1 MKINEELLKKIS
13 KNGTALILAG
23 TLLVGNTEGFINE
36 IKFTNSVNAEMVEN
50 IQETVQ
56 LPVQLGI
63 NLYMNDK
70 GFVPVDVNGN
80 ETYPFIS
87 NGTTYVPIRAIASLF
102 NADIKWDSKE
112 NSVYIIT
119 KGDVPKIKHT
129 IRDKQNL
136 YNTSISATKGSKLYV
151 NNQLVIPTDVNGNV
165 KDIYNV
171 NGTIYVPVRAISQS
185 LGLPIA
191 WSSISNSIFIG
202 KHKNEG
208 LTVEN
213 INNPFEFTKNM
224 DEFARAR
231 SYGGFQKR
239 IILSDGSLLF
249 PSLSSFQ
256 TFGILGCILNQ
267 EYCTDETLQYFFA
280 NSSAMYLG
288 DAFPEHLYDIMP
300 LVWGALTTDIF
311 EGYESGQYKWKAG
324 LIDQDLAN
332 FLEEY
337 QKLYYDCYHSG
348 NFEMLLNM
356 VDNYLDG
363 NLQNIN
369 YGESSP
375 FADFLVVSGA
385 LYIHTNNLYIY
396 DNDKYRKYYSCYEE
410 AEMKFNSEILMFKER
425 IYPNQL
431 VKQ

>member
-23 TLLVGNTEGFINE
+23 TLLVGNREGFMGV
-36 IKFTNSVNAEMVEN
+36 IKFTNSVYA
-50 IQETVQ
+50 ETVEEVQ
-56 LPVQLGI
+56 VIVELPVQLGI

-80 ETYPFIS
+80 ETHPFIS

-112 NSVYIIT
+112 KSVYIVT
-119 KGDVPKIKHT
+119 KGEVPKIKHT
-129 IRDKQNL
+129 IWDKQSL
-136 YNTSISATKGSKLYV
+136 YTTSISAVKGAKLYV
-151 NNQLVIPTDVNGNV
+151 NNQLIIPTDVNGNI

-171 NGTIYVPVRAISQS
+171 NGTVYVPVRAISQS
-185 LGLPIA
+185 LGLPIT
-191 WSSISNSIFIG
+191 WSDISNSVFIG
-202 KHKNEG
+202 NHKNDG

-213 INNPFEFTKNM
+213 INNPTEFTKNM
-224 DEFARAR
+224 DAFARNR
-231 SYGGFQKR
+231 SYSGFQNR
-239 IILSDGSLLF
+239 FVLPDGSLWF
-249 PSLSSFQ
+249 PVLNSFQ

-267 EYCTDETLQYFFA
+267 DYCTNETLQYFFA

-288 DAFPEHLYDIMP
+288 EPFPEHLYDLMP

-311 EGYESGQYKWKAG
+311 EGYESGQYEWQSG

-348 NFEMLLNM
+348 NFEVLLNM
-356 VDNYLDG
+356 VDNYLAG

-385 LYIHTNNLYIY
+385 LYIHTNNLYKY
-396 DNDKYRKYYSCYEE
+396 DNDKYRKYYSCYDESNR
-410 AEMKFNSEILMFKER
+410 KFNNEIQMFKER

-431 VKQ
+431 VKK